1 MKPQFVLLAF
11 LTSCQFIFAA
21 SATFVPVADTTI
33 SPEGKALAD
42 GISVTMI
49 VGRLNPLTEDVPVR
63 GLLRFDLS
71 SLPSGAV
78 VTSATVQVRMTAAS
92 DPSAH
97 THLLH
102 RVTRAWTEPGA
113 NWDQA
118 DGVAFWDNAGGD
130 YETAADASLPM
141 SGPAAYL
148 FSSSAGLVNTVQF
161 WATNAAANFGW
172 ILRSAAEDAGRNAR
186 RFATREATTPADRPQ
201 LVVGYFVPPPPVTL
215 ANPRVQAG
223 SFRFEFTA
231 QPGAS
236 YTVESRPLVDSGAW
250 TTVSTHSAPGVP
262 TVIPVSHAL
271 TPSNRFYRVVS
282 P

>member
-1 MKPQFVLLAF
+1 MKPILLLAVW
-11 LTSCQFIFAA
+11 LALAPALFAA
-21 SATFVPVADTTI
+21 TATFVPVADTTI

-42 GISVTMI
+42 GVSTTMI

-102 RVTRAWTEPGA
+102 RLTRAWTEGGA
-113 NWDQA
+113 DWDQTGA
-118 DGVAFWDNAGGD
+118 EFWENVGGD
-130 YETAADASLPM
+130 YATAADASRLM
-141 SGPAAYL
+141 TGPATYL
-148 FSSSAGLVNTVQF
+148 FASTSGLVDTVQF
-161 WATNAAANFGW
+161 WTTNGAANFGW
-172 ILRSAAEDAGRNAR
+172 ILRSAAEDDGRNAR
-186 RFATREATTPADRPQ
+186 RFATRENTTPADRPQ

-215 ANPRVQAG
+215 STARVEGAN
-223 SFRFEFTA
+223 FRFEFTA
-231 QPGAS
+231 QPGSS
-236 YTVESRPLVDSGAW
+236 YTVQSRPSVDTGAW
-250 TTVSTHSAPGVP
+250 TTVSTHPAPVSP
-262 TVIPVSHAL
+262 TVIPVQHAL
-271 TPSNRFYRVVS
+271 TPTNRFYRVVS